1 MDTGSRRRIK
11 IGGNLMNKIK
21 RSVVATATAFLVA
34 PAILALSPLTAN
46 AYTVD
51 NTYAFSTNEGDD
63 TRTNNKFIV
72 LHDVGTESGARANA
86 NYFKNNWATAQ
97 TYTQYTVG
105 DGGQVFKIGDPG
117 YRAWGAGNYANDNSP
132 VQIELG
138 HASTYEQFKQDYAS
152 YVELAHDSAVQFGIP
167 LQFNNANGGIITHQF
182 VSQNFWGDHQDPQ
195 AYLAKWGVSIG
206 QLGRDVVNGYS
217 SLGGSSSVSAAP
229 SQSAPATP
237 QPSQSTNSNQY
248 WYDDDGTRVTKEDG
262 YFTPGTYLRDW
273 AYPGRQQTSYIGFSA
288 GEAKIH
294 YFGYV
299 RANGYVYVA
308 YHGNDGYVHYI
319 AVRDGNTGEALG
331 NLE

>member
-1 MDTGSRRRIK
+1 
-11 IGGNLMNKIK
+11 MNKIK
-21 RSVVATATAFLVA
+21 RSVIASAAAFLVA
-34 PAILALSPLTAN
+34 PAILTLSPLTAN

-51 NTYAFSTNEGDD
+51 NTYAFSTNEGDS

-86 NYFKNNWATAQ
+86 NYFKNNWSTAQ

-117 YRAWGAGNYANDNSP
+117 FRAWGAGNYANDNSP

-152 YVELAHDSAVQFGIP
+152 YVELAHNSAVQFGIP

-195 AYLAKWGVSIG
+195 SYLAKWGVSID

-217 SLGGSSSVSAAP
+217 SLGGSSNSTPAQTTP
-229 SQSAPATP
+229 SQS
-237 QPSQSTNSNQY
+237 NSY

-273 AYPGRQQTSYIGFSA
+273 AYPGHQQTSYSGFSA

-319 AVRDGNTGEALG
+319 AVRDSNTGEALG